1 MLNFK
6 KLIFTGLLTLIT
18 FSQAKM
24 VNAIAMTVNGE
35 PITTAEIRNIQQ
47 KARVT
52 KQQAIDLLVQDRLQ
66 NVAMKKITVPESDI
80 DLKISQ
86 IATQNNLTVSK
97 MQKLLKAQGTSWTV
111 YRKTVKD
118 GIKKQKFYKSVVA
131 TSIPGPSEDE
141 LKLFYQNHKKLFV
154 IPKSIKMVEY
164 SSSSES
170 KLKKFLQTKNTSGIK
185 SKSVT
190 KSTSS
195 INKALLGKILQTQNG
210 SFTRPLNAGDKY
222 ITYKIISKS
231 GQTNMSFE
239 SAKNA
244 VAARWK
250 QEQQG
255 KVLKDYFEKM
265 KTEADIRKIR

>member
-6 KLIFTGLLTLIT
+6 KLIFIGVMTLFT

-35 PITTAEIRNIQQ
+35 PITTSEIRNIQQ
-47 KARVT
+47 KAGVT

-66 NVAMKKITVPESDI
+66 NVAMKKITVDESDI
-80 DLKISQ
+80 DSKISQ
-86 IATQNNLTVSK
+86 IAAQNNLSVAK
-97 MQKLLKAQGTSWTV
+97 MQKLLKAQGTSWSV

-118 GIKKQKFYKSVVA
+118 GIKKQKFYKKVVA
-131 TSIPGPSEDE
+131 TSIPDPSEDE
-141 LKLFYQNHKKLFV
+141 LKLFYQNHKKKFI
-154 IPKSIKMVEY
+154 IPTSIQMVEY
-164 SSSSES
+164 SSTSEA
-170 KLKKFLQTKNTSGIK
+170 KLKKFLQTKNTSGIQ

-190 KSTSS
+190 KKTSN

-210 SFTRPLNAGDKY
+210 SFTRPLNTGSKY
-222 ITYKIISKS
+222 ITYKVISKS
-231 GQTNMSFE
+231 GEKSMSFE
-239 SAKNA
+239 EAKGA
-244 VAARWK
+244 VAGRWK